1 MSKQTKWKPN
11 KDPLFRGDRK
21 ECVGKPHV
29 HADKSLVRH
38 ILYLEGPGRET
49 PYLSCT
55 EVEDVAEIFAGQD
68 GAVWVTMVKKATS
81 LGIGHISK
89 TELLTLLKGKGKGRA
104 GWNSAFEVMQA
115 RRYVEQWSEH
125 LLDFSDLSDSE
136 SLVEEV
142 FHKR

>member
-1 MSKQTKWKPN
+1 MSKPSKWKPN
-11 KDPLFRGDRK
+11 RDPFFRGDKK
-21 ECVGKPHV
+21 EGVCEPHV
-29 HADKSLVRH
+29 HADTSLVRH

-55 EVEDVAEIFAGQD
+55 EVEDVAEIFAGKE
-68 GAVWVTMVKKATS
+68 GAVWVTTVKKARA

-104 GWNSAFEVMQA
+104 AWHSSFEVMQA

-125 LLDFSDLSDSE
+125 LLDFSELSDPE

-142 FHKR
+142 FQKR